1 MNNAKFSCKVC
12 NFCTEHRG
20 NYNDHLKTM
29 KHIKNKN
36 KEIVTEVKSECKP
49 KYKPMDNVNLQELVT
64 LMQFKMK
71 QQDIEINLHKSQI
84 NKLTE
89 QIRINDSFNT
99 IINNNITLLV
109 NKQKQDNYIE

>member
-12 NFCTEHRG
+12 KFCTNHRG
-20 NYNDHLKTM
+20 NYNDHLKTT

-49 KYKPMDNVNLQELVT
+49 KPQCKSIDNNLQELVT
-64 LMQFKMK
+64 LMQLKMK
-71 QQDIEINLHKSQI
+71 QQDIEINLHKIQI

-109 NKQKQDNYIE
+109 NKQDNSIEK